1 MKIFILLPRVPY
13 PLEKGDKLRAFNQI
27 KYLSA
32 SNEIHLCAL
41 NDTTIHH
48 DAYHALKPYCK
59 SLYFFELPKFS
70 RLVNLVKVLFN
81 GKPFQVG
88 YFYNSSI
95 KSRIDK
101 IIEDVKPDR
110 IYCQLLRVAEYV
122 KDQKIKKTIDYQDV
136 FSKGVERRIPTAPF
150 YLKHLL
156 KIEYRRLVKYESDV
170 FDIFENKTIIS
181 LPDRNLIAHP
191 RKDEIEIIPNGVD
204 TDYYKPIDNTKE
216 YDLLFTGNMG
226 YPPNIN
232 SVEFLVNSILPIVK
246 KEFPQIK
253 ICIAGAKP
261 SQKVLDLKGP
271 NVTVTGWVED
281 MREYYSRAKIFIAPM
296 QIGTGLQNK
305 LLEAMAMKL
314 PCITSYL
321 ANSALNALEGK
332 EILTGNIPEEYAQY
346 IISLLRDNQKSK
358 ILGEEGYNFVLNKY
372 QWQAINAKLNAV
384 ICR

>member
-1 MKIFILLPRVPY
+1 MKILILLPRVPY

-32 SNEIHLCAL
+32 FNEIHLCAL
-41 NDTTIHH
+41 NDANIHA
-48 DAYHALKPYCK
+48 DAYESLKPYCK
-59 SLYFFELPKFS
+59 SLHFFKLPIVS
-70 RLVNLVKVLFN
+70 RLINLVKVLFN

-110 IYCQLLRVAEYV
+110 IYCQLIRVAEYV

-156 KIEYRRLVKYESDV
+156 KIEYHRLVKYESTV
-170 FDIFENKTIIS
+170 FDMFENKTIIS
-181 LPDRNLIAHP
+181 VPDRNLIAHH
-191 RKDEIEIIPNGVD
+191 RKEEIEIISNGVD
-204 TDYYKPIDNTKE
+204 TEYYKPIANTKE
-216 YDLLFTGNMG
+216 FDLLFTGNMG

-232 SVEFLVNSILPIVK
+232 SVEFLVNSILPLVIK
-246 KEFPQIK
+246 DFPQIK
-253 ICIAGAKP
+253 VCIAGAKP

-305 LLEAMAMKL
+305 LLEAMAMKV
-314 PCITSYL
+314 PCITSGL

-332 EILTGNIPEEYAQY
+332 EILTGNSPEEYAQH
-346 IISLLRDNQKSK
+346 ITSLLKDDQKSK

-372 QWQAINAKLNAV
+372 KWQVINAKLNSV
-384 ICR
+384 ICS